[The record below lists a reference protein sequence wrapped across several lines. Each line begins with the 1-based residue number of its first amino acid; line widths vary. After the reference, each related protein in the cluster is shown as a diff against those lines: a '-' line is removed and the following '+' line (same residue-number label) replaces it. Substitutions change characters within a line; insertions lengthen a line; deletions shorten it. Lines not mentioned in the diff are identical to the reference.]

1 MFIDFDTDLKNCSEE
16 EKNAFRA
23 HIEKQDLRIRE
34 IRHQLLVTK
43 IITTPVVWN

>member
-1 MFIDFDTDLKNCSEE
+1 MFINFDKPYETCTPNEISDFQK
-16 EKNAFRA
+16 

-43 IITTPVVWN
+43 IITTPVEWN

>member
-1 MFIDFDTDLKNCSEE
+1 MFIDFDKNLRDCTED
-16 EKNAFRA
+16 EKMNFRA

-43 IITTPVVWN
+43 IITTPVVWH